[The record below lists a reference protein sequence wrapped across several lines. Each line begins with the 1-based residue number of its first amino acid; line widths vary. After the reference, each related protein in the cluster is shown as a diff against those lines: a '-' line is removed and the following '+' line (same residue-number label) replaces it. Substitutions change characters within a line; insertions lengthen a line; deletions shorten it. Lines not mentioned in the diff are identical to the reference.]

1 MRSVNVREMRQL
13 LPDIEQELRREG
25 ELILTKRD
33 KAVARI
39 VPMPSER
46 PRRPSNAEFRASMP
60 FQEVPSEVLIRE
72 DRDARD

>member
-1 MRSVNVREMRQL
+1 MRSVNVREMREL
-13 LPDIEQELRREG
+13 LPDIEGELRREG

-33 KAVARI
+33 KPVARI
-39 VPMPSER
+39 VPVPNER
-46 PRRPSNAEFRASMP
+46 PQRPSNAEFRASMP